1 MFVRQKDFG
10 AMTFME
16 MEVRRSA
23 AATRHCNQKS
33 QSHSYYRV
41 SQKKC
46 RFLEKRP

>member
-23 AATRHCNQKS
+23 AATRHCK
-33 QSHSYYRV
+33 YLIEI
-41 SQKKC
+41 
-46 RFLEKRP
+46 FFFWKR